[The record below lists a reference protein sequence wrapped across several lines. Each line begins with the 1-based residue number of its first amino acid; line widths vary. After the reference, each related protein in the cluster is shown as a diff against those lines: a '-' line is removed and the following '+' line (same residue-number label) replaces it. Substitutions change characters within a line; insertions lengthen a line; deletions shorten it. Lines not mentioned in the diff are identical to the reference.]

1 MSSNPTPINIKPC
14 TLAET
19 RMGSRS
25 KQAWKPRYTQ
35 YFCRKGPWT
44 QDFCIKLR
52 TLQEARTSET
62 KLPQVKF
69 SEFIKSQ
76 PNMDLQSEIKHTRK

>member
-25 KQAWKPRYTQ
+25 KQAWKPRYTH
-35 YFCRKGPWT
+35 Y
-44 QDFCIKLR
+44 FCIKLR
-52 TLQEARTSET
+52 TLQEARISET